1 MSEELNVDFAMA
13 DNGLSVEEKL
23 EKARLNLEKIQKKLV
38 PVRAKI
44 KPLIDFVNEAKGYQG
59 GFFFKLRKK
68 IAYKLN
74 YKGIKQSVEKALSER
89 DSIMQE
95 NKSLYEEEKS
105 AKELI
110 QNLEYLHYREICN

>member
-1 MSEELNVDFAMA
+1 MNEELNIDFAMA

-44 KPLIDFVNEAKGYQG
+44 KPLIDFVNEAQGYQG
-59 GFFFKLRKK
+59 NFFVKLRKK

>member
-1 MSEELNVDFAMA
+1 MNEELNVDFAMA